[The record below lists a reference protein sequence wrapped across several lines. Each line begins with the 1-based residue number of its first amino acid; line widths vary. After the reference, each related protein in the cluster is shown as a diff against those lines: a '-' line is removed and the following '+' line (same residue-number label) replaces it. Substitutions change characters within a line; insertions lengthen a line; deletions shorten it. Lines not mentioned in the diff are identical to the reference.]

1 MQRGSGPGAR
11 DICLGDAQRGLPLA
25 HAVAQLQPGA
35 ESGGPGRLG
44 LLHGDQ
50 QLVGE
55 AVGVEVPASSEPLL
69 PALAGSQLLHRPCG
83 ERAVGAPALGALLV
97 AQGATGL
104 GQRTSP
110 WFGVPRG
117 AGPIPAGA
125 ARAACEPWRGQP
137 ARPGAGASFRR
148 PGGRRPRRLRPSPRP
163 AAWVRCRP
171 LRSRGLA
178 ALRLRGLFVA
188 RVSAL
193 NRPLQSA
200 QRDA

>member
-35 ESGGPGRLG
+35 ESGDPVASGFCMAISSWLARLS
-44 LLHGDQ
+44 
-50 QLVGE
+50 
-55 AVGVEVPASSEPLL
+55 AWKCRRAASHCCQPSLDR
-69 PALAGSQLLHRPCG
+69 SCST
-83 ERAVGAPALGALLV
+83 APAANARSARRRSARSSSLRARR
-97 AQGATGL
+97 GL
-104 GQRTSP
+104 GRGPPLGS
-110 WFGVPRG
+110 GCRG
-117 AGPIPAGA
+117 ARDRSPPAPHAQRANLGGVGPA
-125 ARAACEPWRGQP
+125 
-137 ARPGAGASFRR
+137 PGGGCVVRR